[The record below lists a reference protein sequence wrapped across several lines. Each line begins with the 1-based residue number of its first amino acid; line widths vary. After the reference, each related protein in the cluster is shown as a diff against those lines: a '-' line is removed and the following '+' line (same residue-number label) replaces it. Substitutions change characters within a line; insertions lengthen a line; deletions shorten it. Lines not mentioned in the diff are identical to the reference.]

1 MYIDEKGNIH
11 LQSAQTLKD
20 LGNYALS
27 DYDDVAHELEET
39 LNKSDEDEEM
49 AEMLN
54 Y

>member
-1 MYIDEKGNIH
+1 MYVDENGKIH
-11 LQSAQTLKD
+11 LQSAKTLKD
-20 LGNYALS
+20 LGEYALN

-39 LNKSDEDEEM
+39 LNKGDEDEEM